1 MTSSHR
7 RAYVDWAR
15 GIAVLLMIEAHTLD
29 AWTSLKPMVRRTI
42 GFRDATVLG
51 GFAAPMFLWLAGLAV
66 VLAATRAAARSGSR
80 RAAVA
85 MICRR
90 GLEIF
95 VLAFLFRIQGFI
107 VTPGASPVN
116 LFRVDILNIMGPA
129 IAAAGLVWGTT
140 RTTSARV
147 WAYAAIATAIAMTT
161 PLVRAAAAIDAW
173 PIWLQWQVRPFG
185 DLTTFTF
192 FPWAAFVFAGGAVGA
207 LIAAAREPREERR
220 LHASLG
226 ACGAVLIVAGFYAA
240 GRPSI
245 YPSSSFWTSS
255 PTWFAIRLGILMLAL
270 TAIYGCEY
278 GIAALKGCATPK
290 AKAGATPNAKA
301 GAIPSAKAG
310 VTPNAKAGEAAQGVS
325 LEVEQGFP
333 GAPKRSPR
341 EGGSPAIDPL
351 AKLGRN
357 SLFIYWIHV
366 ELVYGYASW
375 LWRHRLPLWGTA
387 IAFALFCV
395 LMYRALGWR
404 DEIVAKWRN
413 RDAGATRE
421 AHAATA

>member
-29 AWTSLKPMVRRTI
+29 AWTSLKPAVRRTI

-66 VLAATRAAARSGSR
+66 VLAATRAATRTGSR

-95 VLAFLFRIQGFI
+95 ILAFLFRIQGFI
-107 VTPGASPVN
+107 VTPGAAPVN

-129 IAAAGLVWGTT
+129 IVAAGLVWGCA

-147 WAYAAIATAIAMTT
+147 CVYAAIATAIAMTT
-161 PLVRAAAAIDAW
+161 PVVRTAAALDGW
-173 PIWLQWQVRPFG
+173 PLWLQWHVRPFG
-185 DLTTFTF
+185 DFTTFTL
-192 FPWAAFVFAGGAVGA
+192 FPWAAFVFAGGAVGV
-207 LIAAAREPREERR
+207 LIAAAREPHEQRR
-220 LHASLG
+220 LHAMLG
-226 ACGAVLIVAGFYAA
+226 ACGAVLVVAGFYTA

-245 YPSSSFWTSS
+245 YASSSFWTSS

-270 TAIYGCEY
+270 TVIYASEGA
-278 GIAALKGCATPK
+278 IAALKGCATSNAALK
-290 AKAGATPNAKA
+290 GCATPNVRSQVA
-301 GAIPSAKAG
+301 
-310 VTPNAKAGEAAQGVS
+310 
-325 LEVEQGFP
+325 QGFP
-333 GAPKRSPR
+333 GTPKRSWR

-351 AKLGRN
+351 AKLGRS

-387 IAFALFCV
+387 IAFTLFCV
-395 LMYRALGWR
+395 VMYRAIGWR
-404 DEIVAKWRN
+404 DRIVAKWRN
-413 RDAGATRE
+413 RAPRAARE